1 MNSNKIPRCGH
12 LLLRLVQVNQ
22 GPSLSYKETAE
33 GLEIWGARKI
43 QKSFDETGF
52 ASKLGPLILPKYE
65 GAIAPHGPLPP
76 SSSGPLRRGQ
86 QKSSLESSALHE
98 LAKHDA

>member
-52 ASKLGPLILPKYE
+52 ASNLGPLILPKYE
-65 GAIAPHGPLPP
+65 GAIAPPLPP
-76 SSSGPLRRGQ
+76 
-86 QKSSLESSALHE
+86 
-98 LAKHDA
+98 

>member
-1 MNSNKIPRCGH
+1 MRS
-12 LLLRLVQVNQ
+12 LVITLSTSEP

-33 GLEIWGARKI
+33 SLEIWGARKI

-52 ASKLGPLILPKYE
+52 ASNLGPLILPKYE
-65 GAIAPHGPLPP
+65 GAIAPPP

>member
-52 ASKLGPLILPKYE
+52 ASNLGPLILPKYE
-65 GAIAPHGPLPP
+65 GAIAPPPAPLVP
-76 SSSGPLRRGQ
+76 
-86 QKSSLESSALHE
+86 SALYEEDNKKVRWNHP
-98 LAKHDA
+98 LCTS

>member
-1 MNSNKIPRCGH
+1 M
-12 LLLRLVQVNQ
+12 LLRLVQVNQ

-52 ASKLGPLILPKYE
+52 ASNLGPLILPKYE
-65 GAIAPHGPLPP
+65 GAIAPPPLSP

>member
-12 LLLRLVQVNQ
+12 SLLRLVQVNQ

-33 GLEIWGARKI
+33 GLEIWGAKKI

-52 ASKLGPLILPKYE
+52 VSNLGPLILSIFDKCPDGVINSIKHSQT
-65 GAIAPHGPLPP
+65 ILPMEKFI
-76 SSSGPLRRGQ
+76 LLNLFKIQ
-86 QKSSLESSALHE
+86 
-98 LAKHDA
+98 

>member
-22 GPSLSYKETAE
+22 GPSLSYKEMVE

-43 QKSFDETGF
+43 KKSFDETGF
-52 ASKLGPLILPKYE
+52 ASNLGPLI
-65 GAIAPHGPLPP
+65 
-76 SSSGPLRRGQ
+76 SSIFDKFPDVVITSITAKPFFLW
-86 QKSSLESSALHE
+86 KSLFPRICS
-98 LAKHDA
+98 KF